1 MTNEQKFILQVM
13 DKFVEQK
20 GKGSCYAFKPVK
32 AENIITV
39 FINAHRQ
46 KRTDTKILIVTSTY
60 DERLKLKEILEKF
73 NLIDNVTILTKSFIN
88 TKYNYIYHFTFLMG
102 CNDDYELIY
111 ALSSQSKFTLNV
123 LTEYNTNPEFTSKLN
138 ITLPI
143 IKPNISISDLAK
155 DRLNLPVE
163 EMHIGVQISDDDL
176 EQSKKY
182 DEYVATS
189 MSIFGSFENA
199 DKCRVGDSVLNISAG
214 QFRYDLAR
222 ENNWSERLDTTIEF
236 NKQLDEVYN
245 PNALYERANT
255 LYNIIRERL
264 NLLTDNEA
272 KLSKIVELIEKHKND
287 KIIIVSKRGEFAN
300 IIANYINDNT
310 EFLCGEYHDCIPEQ
324 YIKDENG
331 NDIVYKSGE
340 NKGKRKVFKSKAL
353 STMCLNRFNSSD
365 KTLAINLLSIKNS
378 SDTELKT
385 ACDVV
390 IFTSSVCHSPNDFL
404 TRFSNVECNG
414 NKLIT
419 YVLYCTDTIE
429 HYKLSDRKLTNNVT
443 IIEEEKNIRIDENN
457 GDVYL

>member
-88 TKYNYIYHFTFLMG
+88 TKYNYIYHFTFLIG

-143 IKPNISISDLAK
+143 IKPNISTSDLAK

-199 DKCRVGDSVLNISAG
+199 DKCRVGDAVLNISAG
-214 QFRYDLAR
+214 EFRYNLAK
-222 ENNWSERLDTTIEF
+222 ENGWSETLDTTIDF
-236 NKQLDEVYN
+236 NRKIDEIYN
-245 PNALYERANT
+245 PNSLFERANT
-255 LYNIIRERL
+255 LYGIIRERT
-264 NLLTDNEA
+264 NLVTDNKE
-272 KLSKIVELIEKHKND
+272 KLDVIV
-287 KIIIVSKRGEFAN
+287 N
-300 IIANYINDNT
+300 IINNNR
-310 EFLCGEYHDCIPEQ
+310 
-324 YIKDENG
+324 
-331 NDIVYKSGE
+331 
-340 NKGKRKVFKSKAL
+340 NKK
-353 STMCLNRFNSSD
+353 
-365 KTLAINLLSIKNS
+365 I
-378 SDTELKT
+378 
-385 ACDVV
+385 
-390 IFTSSVCHSPNDFL
+390 
-404 TRFSNVECNG
+404 
-414 NKLIT
+414 LI
-419 YVLYCTDTIE
+419 I
-429 HYKLSDRKLTNNVT
+429 S
-443 IIEEEKNIRIDENN
+443 
-457 GDVYL
+457 